1 MPSQQPPSAPPHF
14 APGLLCCD
22 PCRCRVSSVPLD
34 LISTLRWATLSL
46 WNRNWNWNCGYP
58 HLDQIVSVMLF
69 SSKRMAKFRRLRS
82 TGKSV
87 RFEPGN
93 EKIQKLGKPFKS
105 PARIMIPSRVGEGAE
120 SLLVHPSWFLSL
132 LSFLG
137 SLFLSFVLSLCFSSF
152 FLNGTVRGGLG
163 VGHQA
168 GGGGRWVVIG
178 GWWVVG
184 GNGWAVAISGFLGVF
199 FLFFLFLF
207 QLIAKIPIPRP
218 ICNPTTT
225 TTTTTTS
232 SRPIVIPPLMDLI
245 GFRLPIADAN
255 AAVDRR

>member
-1 MPSQQPPSAPPHF
+1 MLRPLPLPGFVRTVGFDFDAPL
-14 APGLLCCD
+14 GD
-22 PCRCRVSSVPLD
+22 S
-34 LISTLRWATLSL
+34 LSL

-137 SLFLSFVLSLCFSSF
+137 SLFLSFVLSLFFSSF
-152 FLNGTVRGGLG
+152 FLTERCAAGWGWGTRPEG
-163 VGHQA
+163 VGA
-168 GGGGRWVVIG
+168 GW
-178 GWWVVG
+178 
-184 GNGWAVAISGFLGVF
+184 
-199 FLFFLFLF
+199 
-207 QLIAKIPIPRP
+207 
-218 ICNPTTT
+218 
-225 TTTTTTS
+225 
-232 SRPIVIPPLMDLI
+232 
-245 GFRLPIADAN
+245 
-255 AAVDRR
+255 